1 MDQILSQQFSLPRYG
16 ALIAI
21 LTSQAGWLVLD
32 SNPALQGEMGTG
44 EYVQKCT
51 PWTGMAIEPSF

>member
-21 LTSQAGWLVLD
+21 LPSQAGWLVLD
-32 SNPALQGEMGTG
+32 SALQGEMGTG

-51 PWTGMAIEPSF
+51 PWTGMAMEPSF